1 MIVLGIFF
9 AFFGFKLFQVALFLV
24 VTIVVTGLIMFIFY
38 STCLTDNTENWLG
51 WLMLVCSVVVGLLA
65 GLLSVKLENLE
76 GALLAAWGFFLL
88 GVLLNETVVWLAG
101 KAWLFWT
108 INIVLALIGFAL
120 GWKFTKHAEVLA
132 TSFIGSY
139 MFFKGIGIMAGGF
152 PNIYS
157 LINMIESGAWDSI
170 DPVFYAYMAG
180 VVIMFIGTS
189 IFQFKFFFHKEQTTT
204 HPYQMLN

>member
-1 MIVLGIFF
+1 ML
-9 AFFGFKLFQVALFLV
+9 
-24 VTIVVTGLIMFIFY
+24 
-38 STCLTDNTENWLG
+38 TC
-51 WLMLVCSVVVGLLA
+51 SIVVGLIA

-76 GALLAAWGFFLL
+76 GAILAAWGFFLL

-108 INIVLALIGFAL
+108 INISFALIGFVL

-132 TSFIGSY
+132 TAFIGSY
-139 MFFKGIGIMAGGF
+139 MTMKGIGIMAGGF

-157 LINMIESGAWDSI
+157 LIKMINDGAIDTI

-180 VVIMFIGTS
+180 VIIMFIGCS

-204 HPYQMLN
+204 HPYAMLN